1 MTVTKHCSSDANQL
15 QAVVESW
22 CISRPQGKKMWVLG
36 DPSQTFVQT
45 KVMLESIQVTVS
57 GALANILLASGA

>member
-1 MTVTKHCSSDANQL
+1 
-15 QAVVESW
+15 
-22 CISRPQGKKMWVLG
+22 MWVLG

-45 KVMLESIQVTVS
+45 KVMLESIQVTAS